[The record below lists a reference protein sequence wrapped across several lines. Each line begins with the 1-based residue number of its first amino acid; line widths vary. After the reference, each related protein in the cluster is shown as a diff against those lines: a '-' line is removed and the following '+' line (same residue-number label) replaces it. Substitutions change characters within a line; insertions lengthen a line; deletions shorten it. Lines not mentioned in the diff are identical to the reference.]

1 MQTYN
6 LQIQDSSLKL
16 MYTSLNTGSIY
27 LPVLNGT
34 NKTYRLTYYDAGN
47 NPFYSSAASY
57 KLDDLGVNYIP
68 LKANINMYMI
78 YTKLACSVQSNFATP
93 TFSNSQHFYVKD
105 CGGYSNNSN
114 IVITGSNS
122 DVFEGIIST
131 YTINTAFES
140 RHFLYSGSGSS
151 GFIYII

>member
-6 LQIQDSSLKL
+6 LKIQDASLKF
-16 MYTSLNTGSIY
+16 MYTSLNTVSIY

-34 NKTYRLTYYDAGN
+34 NKTYRLTYYDVGQ
-47 NPFYSSAASY
+47 NPWYSSAASY
-57 KLDDLGVNYIP
+57 KLEELGFNYIP
-68 LKANINMYMI
+68 MKVNINMYMI
-78 YTKLACSVQSNFATP
+78 YTKLSCSVQSNFATP
-93 TFSNSQHFYVKD
+93 TFSNSQHFYLKD

-131 YTINTAFES
+131 HTINTAFAS
-140 RHFLYSGSGSS
+140 THFVYSGSGSS